1 MDIKKLSK
9 TNESGLRKNSDLKYL
24 LYEEI
29 SDGKIGD
36 ITTRCM
42 AYLLSFM
49 RIELES
55 VENQFISDF
64 NAAKNNEFIDYEL
77 VSSLNKLKYLI
88 DDFLKIE
95 DRYYDEISDFVNKE
109 SAYFEYDEMK
119 SLFNYIVEFIDKIK
133 KLNF

>member
-1 MDIKKLSK
+1 
-9 TNESGLRKNSDLKYL
+9 
-24 LYEEI
+24 
-29 SDGKIGD
+29 
-36 ITTRCM
+36 M

>member
-1 MDIKKLSK
+1 
-9 TNESGLRKNSDLKYL
+9 
-24 LYEEI
+24 
-29 SDGKIGD
+29 
-36 ITTRCM
+36 M

-64 NAAKNNEFIDYEL
+64 NAAKNIEFIDYEL

>member
-29 SDGKIGD
+29 NDGKIGD